1 MAIYQDLD
9 FNLNADEYG
18 NVNVLEDK
26 DAIQQSLKN
35 IIFTRIGSRTKFH
48 NPNFGSNLNK
58 LLFEKMNRAT
68 ELEIEDEIRFSIE
81 NFEPRVKIVDI
92 VIDAKYDQYQYDISI
107 IYNIVNLSE
116 ADELNVTLDVVN

>member
-48 NPNFGSNLNK
+48 NPNFGSNINK